1 MKNEDKNY
9 KDELPKLM
17 HKIHQLEKRVKRNKK
32 NGDKDKAQFKQLRIQ
47 KLHKK
52 AMEIIGK
59 IKKKK

>member
-32 NGDKDKAQFKQLRIQ
+32 K
-47 KLHKK
+47 
-52 AMEIIGK
+52 
-59 IKKKK
+59 

>member
-1 MKNEDKNY
+1 MKNKDKNY

-32 NGDKDKAQFKQLRIQ
+32 NGDKDKAQFKEMRIQ
-47 KLHKK
+47 KLHNK

-59 IKKKK
+59 LKKKK